1 VQAPNRRSCTSRGN
15 TYNRSGMDED
25 FKEMNDVLVRLKKE
39 GAIATVTLDIR
50 RSTRRPRS

>member
-1 VQAPNRRSCTSRGN
+1 
-15 TYNRSGMDED
+15 MDED